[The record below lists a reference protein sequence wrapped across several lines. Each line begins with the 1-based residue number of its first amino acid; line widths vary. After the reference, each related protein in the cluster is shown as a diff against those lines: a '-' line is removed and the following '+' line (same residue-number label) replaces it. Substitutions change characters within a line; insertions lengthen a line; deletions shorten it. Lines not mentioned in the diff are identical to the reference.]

1 MFSVSLFFNGSAFL
15 ISVTSTPTKPPKKGR
30 GRPRGSGVGRRPRGR
45 GSAKKTMTAAEIA
58 GAQAGMTA
66 AYAAYGY
73 NFTGIGKME
82 RLCQEWGS

>member
-1 MFSVSLFFNGSAFL
+1 V
-15 ISVTSTPTKPPKKGR
+15 KKGR

-45 GSAKKTMTAAEIA
+45 GSAKKTMTAAELA

-73 NFTGIGKME
+73 NFTGMSHVSGILLS
-82 RLCQEWGS
+82 R

>member
-1 MFSVSLFFNGSAFL
+1 MAKIEYLSIISVSSKP
-15 ISVTSTPTKPPKKGR
+15 IQPPKRGRGR

-45 GSAKKTMTAAEIA
+45 GGAKKAMSAAEIA

-73 NFTGIGKME
+73 NFTGKGNCYLIA
-82 RLCQEWGS
+82 RVYILQIS